1 RHGAGPDRARRGR
14 LRVRDA
20 RLVRRLRA
28 GGAAEDRDRRAG
40 RARRP
45 RRRRRGAARDGDRG
59 QVFRDGRARRQGRAA
74 PRPAAPARAEARR
87 GCRGGAGAS
96 PEASRGGERPREGAA
111 AAMNV
116 VKAVGWRKLRFRF
129 DWTLTL
135 SALTVAG
142 LGLVNLWSAVHDR
155 QANLFSQQISWLGLG
170 AAVFLGVATVD
181 YRHIARL
188 GYVFYGVGVAL
199 LLAVALFGK
208 SVGGGQRWVDLGP
221 FHVQPSE
228 LMQLLTVVALGR
240 YLNDSPAL
248 EGRSWRHMAIPV
260 ALVSAP
266 VLLIAKQPDFGTA
279 FLLLLTFFSI
289 MMTARLKVKTLAVF
303 LLLATIAALARG
315 PSLLHGYQLK
325 RVEAF
330 LNPNSEGAYQARQAL
345 NAIGSGRFLGKG
357 FMHGT
362 QIRLRHFPALW
373 TDFPFAVW
381 AEEWGFVGCFVLL
394 L

>member
-1 RHGAGPDRARRGR
+1 
-14 LRVRDA
+14 
-20 RLVRRLRA
+20 
-28 GGAAEDRDRRAG
+28 
-40 RARRP
+40 
-45 RRRRRGAARDGDRG
+45 
-59 QVFRDGRARRQGRAA
+59 
-74 PRPAAPARAEARR
+74 
-87 GCRGGAGAS
+87 
-96 PEASRGGERPREGAA
+96 
-111 AAMNV
+111 MNV
-116 VKAVGWRKLRFRF
+116 VKAIGWRKLRFRF

-170 AAVFLGVATVD
+170 AAVFLGVAAFD

-188 GYVFYGVGVAL
+188 GYVAYGVGVAL
-199 LLAVALFGK
+199 LLVVVVAGK
-208 SVGGGQRWVDLGP
+208 SVGGGQRWFDMGP

-240 YLNDSPAL
+240 YFNDSPAL
-248 EGRSWRHMAIPV
+248 EGRSWGHMAIPV
-260 ALVSAP
+260 ALVSVPA
-266 VLLIAKQPDFGTA
+266 LLIAKQPDFGTA

-289 MMTARLKVKTLAVF
+289 MMTARLKVKTLAIV
-303 LLLATIAALARG
+303 LGLATLGALAYG
-315 PSLLHGYQLK
+315 PRLLHGYQLK

-330 LNPNSEGAYQARQAL
+330 FNPNSEGAYQARQAL
-345 NAIGSGRFLGKG
+345 NAIGSGRFVGKG

-381 AEEWGFVGCFVLL
+381 AEEWGFLGCFVLL
-394 L
+394 IAYLIMILWILKIAGEARDRFGATVCVGVAAMLFWHVAINIGMVSGILPVVGVTLPLISYGGSSVLTIMVALGLVMNVSVRRFAY